1 MNSHTYI
8 VRIWSEPNTGG
19 SSVWRAS
26 LLDATNQ
33 ERLYFSSA
41 DRLAEFLVEVSDA
54 VPALPLEESESR
66 RSVDAAKPGGFA

>member
-8 VRIWSEPNTGG
+8 VRIWTEPNTGG
-19 SSVWRAS
+19 LSVWRAS

-54 VPALPLEESESR
+54 IPALPLEPTEPR
-66 RSVDAAKPGGFA
+66 

>member
-33 ERLYFSSA
+33 ERLYFTSA

-54 VPALPLEESESR
+54 IPALPLEPTESR
-66 RSVDAAKPGGFA
+66 

>member
-8 VRIWSEPNTGG
+8 VRVWSESSTGG

-26 LLDATNQ
+26 VLDTTNQ

-41 DRLAEFLVEVSDA
+41 DRLAEFLIEVSDA
-54 VPALPLEESESR
+54 VTALPLEPTESR
-66 RSVDAAKPGGFA
+66 